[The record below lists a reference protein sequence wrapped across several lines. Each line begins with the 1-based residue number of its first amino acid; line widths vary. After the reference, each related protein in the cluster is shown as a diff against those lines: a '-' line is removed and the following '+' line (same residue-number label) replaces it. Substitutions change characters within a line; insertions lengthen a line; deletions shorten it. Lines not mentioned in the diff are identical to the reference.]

1 MFLRKTPRKKD
12 GKTHDYWSVVENK
25 RVACG
30 RVVQRHVLYLG
41 EINSTQAA
49 VWRKAIE
56 VLDDDVGHP
65 RTMALFPEDR
75 CAGIAP
81 DASIVQL
88 RLSDMRLCRPRQW
101 GACWLAGQL
110 WQALQLD
117 RFWADHLPPSRKG
130 TRWDQ
135 VLQVLVSYRLIAPGS
150 EWKLHRDWFGRSA
163 MADLLG
169 ADFGLAESH
178 KLYACHDFL
187 LQHKDALFSHL
198 TARWRDLFNANFD
211 VLLYDLTST
220 YFEINASDVAGGDK
234 RRHGYSRDKRPDC
247 PQVVI
252 ALVVTPDGL
261 PLAYEVLPGNTAD
274 CTTLRMFL
282 ARIEQQ
288 YGRARRIWVMDRGIP
303 TEAVLAEMRASD
315 PPVQYLV
322 GTPKGRLS
330 RVEKQL
336 LAKPWQ
342 EARPG
347 VSVKLLDEDGEL
359 YVFAESAARVSKERA
374 MRRRQLKW
382 LWKRLRE
389 LAAMEVPREEML
401 MKLGAARARAPTAWR
416 LVDIE
421 MDKESAMFI
430 YALNRLKLRRIRQRE
445 GRYLLRTNLT
455 ENDPALL
462 WQYLHAARC
471 CRTGVQGPE
480 GRPGDTASLPSG
492 STQGRS
498 SYLHCV
504 FGLLPAD
511 HVAASP
517 ACPGTWA
524 DRAECSREVR
534 SRSDDRRSSAD
545 HRRTRAAAHSLHPAG
560 AGTQAPDP
568 AAQAQFAAAATTADH
583 LPHGFQ
589 TPRVVQTFPTNPLI
603 GNGRETENTPIRED
617 GLTVL
622 PLTGLAATAPSIAAA
637 SEHRSSAVVHAFQR
651 EHPCPSTGACPGYVK
666 DHIHPLA
673 RLRGFASLMHRF
685 QPRSL

>member
-1 MFLRKTPRKKD
+1 MFLRKTQRKKD

-25 RVACG
+25 RVAGG

-41 EINSTQAA
+41 EINSSQAA

-56 VLDDDVGHP
+56 VLDDDAGQS

-75 CAGIAP
+75 CAGITP
-81 DASIVQL
+81 DASVVQL
-88 RLSDMRLCRPRQW
+88 RLSEMRLCRPRQW

-117 RFWADHLPPSRKG
+117 RFWADRLPPSRKG
-130 TRWDQ
+130 TQWDQ
-135 VLQVLVSYRLIAPGS
+135 VLQVLVAYRLIAPGS
-150 EWKLHRDWFGRSA
+150 EWKLHRDWFGKSA

-169 ADFGLAESH
+169 ADFGLAEAH
-178 KLYACHDFL
+178 KLYACHDLL

-198 TARWRDLFNANFD
+198 MARWRDLFNANFD

-220 YFEINASDVAGGDK
+220 YFEINASDVAEGDK

-282 ARIEQQ
+282 ARIERQ
-288 YGRARRIWVMDRGIP
+288 YGRARRVWVMDRGIP
-303 TEAVLAEMRASD
+303 TEAVLAEMRGSD

-330 RVEKQL
+330 RLEKQL

-347 VSVKLLDEDGEL
+347 VSVKLLAEDDEL
-359 YVFAESAARVSKERA
+359 YVYAESVDRVSKERA

-389 LAAMEVPREEML
+389 LAAMDVRREEML

-416 LVDIE
+416 LVDIA
-421 MDKESAMFI
+421 MDKAGAGFS
-430 YALNRLKLRRIRQRE
+430 YALNRQKLRQIRRRE

-462 WQYLHAARC
+462 WQYYTQLVAVEQAFKNLKGDLAIRPIFHQEERRIEAHIFIAFLAYCLQITLQRRLHALAPGLTARSALEKFAA
-471 CRTGVQGPE
+471 VQMIDVHLPTTDGRELLLTRYTQPE
-480 GRPGDTASLPSG
+480 PELQLLIRQLKLSLPP
-492 STQGRS
+492 Q
-498 SYLHCV
+498 
-504 FGLLPAD
+504 P
-511 HVAASP
+511 P
-517 ACPGTWA
+517 
-524 DRAECSREVR
+524 
-534 SRSDDRRSSAD
+534 
-545 HRRTRAAAHSLHPAG
+545 
-560 AGTQAPDP
+560 
-568 AAQAQFAAAATTADH
+568 
-583 LPHGFQ
+583 
-589 TPRVVQTFPTNPLI
+589 PRI
-603 GNGRETENTPIRED
+603 
-617 GLTVL
+617 
-622 PLTGLAATAPSIAAA
+622 ATA
-637 SEHRSSAVVHAFQR
+637 AVPRQR
-651 EHPCPSTGACPGYVK
+651 
-666 DHIHPLA
+666 L
-673 RLRGFASLMHRF
+673 
-685 QPRSL
+685 